1 MRTVMRG
8 DIELQFIKGKFRA
21 GGSGLKGKVPF
32 GLNRTQGKVPFL
44 TRKGSFFCKRKAKK
58 SQKGFPFLRNLSFG
72 FLTKRNL
79 SFTILRNL
87 SFSNLFE
94 KGKVPLFSL
103 DNEERFLCV
112 KGMFPLLGTLMILC
126 SQTQWVYGNRGR
138 DIQSMHH
145 T

>member
-1 MRTVMRG
+1 M
-8 DIELQFIKGKFRA
+8 
-21 GGSGLKGKVPF
+21 KGKVPF

-79 SFTILRNL
+79 SLAIVRNL
-87 SFSNLFE
+87 SFSKKERFLCFE
-94 KGKVPLFSL
+94 EHSL